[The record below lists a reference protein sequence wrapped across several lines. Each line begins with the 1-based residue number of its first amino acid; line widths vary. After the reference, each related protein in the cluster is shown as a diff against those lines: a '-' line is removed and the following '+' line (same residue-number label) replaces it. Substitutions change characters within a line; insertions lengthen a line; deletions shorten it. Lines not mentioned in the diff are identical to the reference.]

1 MGKSCEGTTSAALSS
16 LAEGRSRGASRVTST
31 GYAIDE
37 PVMTKPSPP
46 MVAPAAPRGWKPHL
60 GAVVVLLV
68 GLVITATLAFGTE
81 SLREQNEDRLLR
93 QRVHEAASVATAA
106 IPNVQVPLSAAGV
119 LADRTVGRPGAFKQV
134 VEPAVKTGNPFVSA
148 SLWHVGDADPQPIT
162 FVGAKP
168 LLARATPAA
177 RREFLQRAATSD
189 ILLVRDMLQQSPRRL
204 GYAAH
209 SPAGDYVAYGEAAL
223 PRDRRARIDKDSAF
237 ADLDYALYLGPKIDP
252 ARLLASSVGGK
263 VPLPGRKLGEAV
275 PFGDK
280 QLFIVLAPRSAL
292 GGTLLSWLP
301 WILGVAG
308 IVFTLA
314 AAALAEWLIRRRE
327 QAEVLAEKLEKIAAE
342 NARLLADQRTVAAT
356 LQHSLL
362 PDALP
367 EVAGLELGV
376 RYLAGVEGVDI
387 GGDWYDVVTL
397 DDGRLFFVVGDVSG
411 RGLRAATVMASLR
424 YAIRAYAAQGDDPA
438 AVLTKLTKL
447 LSIARDGAFATVLCG
462 IIDVERHE
470 ATLASAGHPYP
481 LLVTNGHSEFVPTR
495 NGVPVG
501 IAGSEPYESVTASMP
516 DHATLL
522 VFTDGLVE
530 RRGEALDV
538 GFQRLRESSAGVPG
552 SLEDLLTKIVSD
564 AEHAGTQDDTA
575 VLGIRWRS

>member
-1 MGKSCEGTTSAALSS
+1 
-16 LAEGRSRGASRVTST
+16 VTST
-31 GYAIDE
+31 GHGTSE
-37 PVMTKPSPP
+37 PVVTKPSPP
-46 MVAPAAPRGWKPHL
+46 IVTTARRRGWKPHL
-60 GAVVVLLV
+60 GAVVVLLI
-68 GLVITATLAFGTE
+68 GLVITATLSIGTE

-93 QRVHEAASVATAA
+93 QRVHEAAAVATAA
-106 IPNVQVPLSAAGV
+106 IPNVQVPLSAAAI
-119 LADRTVGRPGAFKQV
+119 LAQRTRGAPGAFEAV
-134 VEPAVKTGNPFVSA
+134 VGPAVNTGIPFVSA
-148 SLWHVGDADPQPIT
+148 SLWRLGDAGPQRVT
-162 FVGAKP
+162 VVGANP
-168 LLARATPAA
+168 LLAQATPAA
-177 RREFLQRAATSD
+177 RGSFLQRAATSD
-189 ILLVRDMLQQSPRRL
+189 VLLVRDMLQQSPRRL
-204 GYAAH
+204 GYATH
-209 SPAGDYVAYGEAAL
+209 SADGRYVAYAEATL

-237 ADLDYALYLGPKIDP
+237 ADLDYALYLGPQINPD
-252 ARLLASSVGGK
+252 RLLASSVGGQ

-280 QLFIVLAPRSAL
+280 KLFIVLAPRSAL
-292 GGTLLSWLP
+292 GGTFLAWLP
-301 WILGVAG
+301 WVLGAAG
-308 IVFTLA
+308 VVLTLG

-327 QAEVLAEKLEKIAAE
+327 RAVALAAELETIAAA

-362 PDALP
+362 PEELP
-367 EVAGLELGV
+367 DVAGLELGV
-376 RYLAGVEGVDI
+376 RYVAGVEGVDV

-424 YAIRAYAAQGDDPA
+424 YAIRAYAAQGDEPA

-447 LSIARDGAFATVLCG
+447 LSVARDGAFATVLCG

-470 ATLASAGHPYP
+470 AILASAGHPYP
-481 LLVTNGHSEFVPTR
+481 LLVANGRTEFVPTR

-501 IAGSEPYESVTASMP
+501 VTGSEPYESVTASIP
-516 DHATLL
+516 ASATLL

-538 GFQRLRESSAGVPG
+538 GFQRLRDSSVGFTG
-552 SLEDLLTKIVSD
+552 SLEDLLTKIVRD
-564 AEHAGTQDDTA
+564 AEHAGSQDDTA